1 MRWPEIRMRMFPLSH
16 NLLYN
21 INYVNL
27 DQFVKIVG
35 HYKPTLLDQVGLSL
49 INQVPTD
56 DLSLDLRLIKLKTK
70 IPPMPRSITL
80 PGSGTTV
87 LICCN

>member
-35 HYKPTLLDQVGLSL
+35 HYKPTLLDQVGLSS

-70 IPPMPRSITL
+70 IPPIPRSITL

>member
-27 DQFVKIVG
+27 YQFVKNVG